1 MKKIFCAVL
10 CTLMLGF
17 GLVGCGDEEYEE
29 LQKEYYAGK
38 TAIIYLD
45 GNLIAEGKL
54 EKYVGYSTGA
64 CVLTID
70 GKSYQTHSC
79 NFVIIT
85 DISKGGD

>member
-1 MKKIFCAVL
+1 MKKIFYVVL
-10 CTLMLGF
+10 CALMLGS
-17 GLVGCGDEEYEE
+17 GLVGCGDE
-29 LQKEYYAGK
+29 YYVGK
-38 TAIIYLD
+38 TAIVYLD

-54 EKYVGYSTGA
+54 EKYSGFSTGC

-85 DISKGGD
+85 ANYDS

>member
-1 MKKIFCAVL
+1 MKKIFCAAL
-10 CTLMLGF
+10 CALMLGL
-17 GLVGCGDEEYEE
+17 GLAGCGDERYDN
-29 LQKEYYAGK
+29 K
-38 TAIIYLD
+38 TAMIYLD

-54 EKYVGYSTGA
+54 EKYSGFSTGC

-85 DISKGGD
+85 DISKGE

>member
-1 MKKIFCAVL
+1 MKKIFCAAL
-10 CTLMLGF
+10 CILMLGF
-17 GLVGCGDEEYEE
+17 GLVGCGDEQYDN
-29 LQKEYYAGK
+29 K
-38 TAIIYLD
+38 TAMIYLG

-54 EKYVGYSTGA
+54 EKYTGFSTGC

-85 DISKGGD
+85 DISKGE

>member
-10 CTLMLGF
+10 CVLMLGF
-17 GLVGCGDEEYEE
+17 GLVGCGDE
-29 LQKEYYAGK
+29 YYVGK

-54 EKYVGYSTGA
+54 EKYSGFSTGC

-85 DISKGGD
+85 DISKGESNNADN